1 MIITI
6 NIKFCTINPLGYG
19 YNNKYK
25 IFVLLT
31 PWDMVITINIKFCT
45 INPLGYGYNNKYK
58 ILYY

>member
-6 NIKFCTINPLGYG
+6 NINF
-19 YNNKYK
+19 
-25 IFVLLT
+25 FVLLT